1 MPGKDIVA
9 GLSYNRQVPMTS
21 SPYLPDP
28 KRLRQRMVVDQLQG
42 RGISDARVLEA
53 MGRVP
58 RHLFVPD
65 VLWMSAYTDYP
76 LSIGYGQPLSQPFFV
91 AFMSQELE
99 TKPGMRVLEI
109 GTGSGYQSAVLSAMG
124 LHVVTVERVP
134 ELYENARNRFEKLGI
149 DNVVPKLADGTL
161 GWPSLAPYDRIIVT
175 AGAPNIPAPLLKQL
189 ADPGIMLIPV
199 GANRRE
205 QKFVKVVKAQR
216 QISAKVMGNVAF
228 VDLIGDYGW
237 QDGQPAAVPR
247 P

>member
-1 MPGKDIVA
+1 MA
-9 GLSYNRQVPMTS
+9 S

-28 KRLRQRMVVDQLQG
+28 KRLRQRMVADQLQG
-42 RGISDARVLEA
+42 RGISDVRVLEA

-76 LSIGYGQPLSQPFFV
+76 LSIGYGQTISQPFVV

-99 TKPGMRVLEI
+99 TRPGMSVLEI
-109 GTGSGYQSAVLSAMG
+109 GTGSGYQAAVLSAMG

-134 ELYENARNRFEKLGI
+134 ELYESAKRRFLELSI
-149 DNVVPKLADGTL
+149 DNVTSKLADGTL
-161 GWPSLAPYDRIIVT
+161 GWPLMAPYDRIIVT
-175 AGAPNIPAPLLKQL
+175 AGAPNIPSPLLKQL
-189 ADPGIMLIPV
+189 ADPGIMIIPV
-199 GANRRE
+199 GSNRRE

-228 VDLIGDYGW
+228 VDLIGDHGW
-237 QDGQPAAVPR
+237 QAEQSATAR